1 MNYQIRIDVT
11 KINKADLFVGEKG
24 TYLTLDCVE
33 LKEVGKYNDTHLV
46 KQVISSE
53 RYKAMSEEERKA
65 VPILGNMKP
74 KEPKATQAQEAAPQK
89 EETPLPF

>member
-11 KINKADLFVGEKG
+11 KINKSDLFVGEKG
-24 TYLTLDCVE
+24 TYLTIDCVE
-33 LKEVGKYNDTHLV
+33 LKETGKYGDTHLV

-53 RYKAMSEEERKA
+53 RYKTMTEEERKA

-74 KEPKATQAQEAAPQK
+74 KEQKTSQTQDPAPA
-89 EETPLPF
+89 PSSDLPF